1 MLVVGIYGCTCAGK
15 STLCEALV
23 ESESARTVEL
33 DAFRWSEEEYPRRLP
48 PLDLTTLDWPSGQP
62 PAEIRKSYDTN
73 VPEWVDWEAAERAV
87 GNAITAARRDGVKY
101 LFVEGFLITTQPRI
115 MAILDHLIY
124 LHVSPEASQVLLMRK
139 WTRSHFNKTSY
150 QDKGVSLADFTCFW
164 EGYVFARYQQHI
176 PKTFP
181 QNTITIDCMLP
192 TNDAVAAIR
201 AQLPRASD

>member
-1 MLVVGIYGCTCAGK
+1 MSTVAVNAG
-15 STLCEALV
+15 TGTGLDAV
-23 ESESARTVEL
+23 ESNSLSPLQCAIIGAVVADAWSFVTTATS
-33 DAFRWSEEEYPRRLP
+33 AFRV
-48 PLDLTTLDWPSGQP
+48 WPSSRCEETARSG
-62 PAEIRKSYDTN
+62 AGESDE
-73 VPEWVDWEAAERAV
+73 VEAAERAV
-87 GNAITAARRDGVKY
+87 GNAITAARQDGVKY

-181 QNTITIDCMLP
+181 ENTITIDCMLP